1 MKNVSASGKR
11 SIEFHEYISPTCRG
25 RYAGQVYITREPRT
39 IVAGL
44 KHQLALV
51 EAFEF
56 GPVADAD
63 DGRGMEPFVDQLHQV
78 FLTGGIE
85 R

>member
-1 MKNVSASGKR
+1 MRNAGARGKR
-11 SIEFHEYISPTCRG
+11 SIEFHKYISPTCRG
-25 RYAGQVYITREPRT
+25 RNAGQVYITHEPRAV
-39 IVAGL
+39 VAGF

-56 GPVADAD
+56 GAMADAD

-78 FLTGGIE
+78 FLTG
-85 R
+85 